1 MPSLPDKQAIGLV
14 ENQSDWYL
22 GNLWRNH
29 RPWPALGRGFNTG
42 VILLRLDRLRQAG
55 WEHMWKLTA
64 TRELLTLPATSLAD
78 QVWGQWRAVGAGSGP
93 RCHGIGLC
101 PGHLQRRHQGAPMA
115 GAAPALH
122 VERAAVRP
130 HTG

>member
-42 VILLRLDRLRQAG
+42 GDSVEGGQEGSHWSLGPWG
-55 WEHMWKLTA
+55 WLEHRMLG
-64 TRELLTLPATSLAD
+64 RP
-78 QVWGQWRAVGAGSGP
+78 P
-93 RCHGIGLC
+93 RTVL
-101 PGHLQRRHQGAPMA
+101 
-115 GAAPALH
+115 
-122 VERAAVRP
+122 
-130 HTG
+130 